1 MSHPL
6 PPSKLQFDSEG
17 KLHHFLTIE
26 GLKRQTLTEILDL
39 AESFWAPK
47 GLQLKNSRCCAEK
60 PWSTSSLRVAPVP

>member
-39 AESFWAPK
+39 AESFL
-47 GLQLKNSRCCAEK
+47 GRRRNS
-60 PWSTSSLRVAPVP
+60 S